1 MRPTVLLAATILAGI
16 APATYG
22 QPAPSSN
29 YTSIEAEPNRP
40 VQMGYYAEAHK
51 DCSPSKLP
59 IVRVV
64 DAPTLGTLVVRPRQ
78 LKADSMPSC
87 PSLKVPAQVV
97 TYLARDKSTGSDHVK
112 YSVTYPNGEIALY
125 DVAIRIKEPAPKENK
140 L

>member
-1 MRPTVLLAATILAGI
+1 MRPIALLATTILAGI

-22 QPAPSSN
+22 QPAPSTN

-64 DAPTLGTLVVRPRQ
+64 DAPTLGMLIVRPRE
-78 LKADSMPSC
+78 L
-87 PSLKVPAQVV
+87 
-97 TYLARDKSTGSDHVK
+97 
-112 YSVTYPNGEIALY
+112 
-125 DVAIRIKEPAPKENK
+125 
-140 L
+140 